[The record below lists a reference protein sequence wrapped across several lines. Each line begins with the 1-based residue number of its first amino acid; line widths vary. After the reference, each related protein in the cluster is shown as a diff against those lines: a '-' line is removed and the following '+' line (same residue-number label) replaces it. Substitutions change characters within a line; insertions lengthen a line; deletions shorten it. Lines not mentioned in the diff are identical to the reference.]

1 MLRRAARA
9 CAAKEEL
16 LSMLKG
22 IRVVDFT
29 QYLAGPTVTRLM
41 AEMGADVV
49 KVEQAPG
56 GDPSRLLPLR
66 IGERSI
72 YFIQQ
77 NRGKKS
83 LCVDFQKP
91 EAAALLMELAAGADV
106 VVENYGPGVLEKR
119 GITYESLSKSNPRL
133 VMASISAFGRTGPLA
148 HKVGFDLIAQ
158 AFSGLMSM
166 TGAPDGPPMWVGAAI
181 ADVQSGVHAFGAI
194 GYALFHRERTGRGQ
208 HIDVSMV
215 DALYHS
221 HEGNVQ
227 AFANSGGQLEPTRH
241 GAVHAWVGPMGVY
254 KAAQGWIVILVL
266 ERQWESFCRAL
277 GQPNLVADPRF
288 ATGAA
293 RGQNRAELT
302 AIIERWLAS
311 QKTDDAAL
319 AVFEQHRVAAAPV
332 LSVKDTVSH
341 PYFAARD
348 MVRRVPDPVLGE
360 VTIPGFP
367 FKFGAISELPDLR
380 APLLG
385 QHNAEVLRE
394 RLGLDAGRI
403 AELTKSGVL
412 VSGSA

>member
-1 MLRRAARA
+1 M
-9 CAAKEEL
+9 
-16 LSMLKG
+16 SMLNG

-91 EAAALLMELAAGADV
+91 EGAALLVDLAAGADV

-119 GITYESLSKSNPRL
+119 GISYESLSKRNPRL

-158 AFSGLMSM
+158 EFSGLMSM
-166 TGAPDGPPMWVGAAI
+166 TGAPDGPPMWVGAGI
-181 ADVQSGVHAFGAI
+181 GDVQSGVHAFGAI

-215 DALYHS
+215 DALYHC
-221 HEGNVQ
+221 HEGNVE
-227 AFANSGGQLEPTRH
+227 AFANSGGAVVPNRH

-277 GQPNLVADPRF
+277 GQPALATDPRF
-288 ATGAA
+288 TTGAL
-293 RGQNRAELT
+293 RGENRADLT

-311 QKTDDAAL
+311 QKTDEAAL
-319 AVFEQHRVAAAPV
+319 AIFEQHRVAAAPV

-341 PYFAARD
+341 PYFTARD

-367 FKFGAISELPDLR
+367 FKFGAIPELPDLR

-385 QHNAEVLRE
+385 QHNAEVLHE
-394 RLGLDAGRI
+394 RLGMDERRI
-403 AELTKSGVL
+403 AVL
-412 VSGSA
+412 VAGSA

>member
-1 MLRRAARA
+1 MSI
-9 CAAKEEL
+9 
-16 LSMLKG
+16 LSG

-56 GDPSRLLPLR
+56 GDPARLLPLR
-66 IGERSI
+66 VGERSV
-72 YFIQQ
+72 YYIQQ

-91 EAAALLMELAAGADV
+91 EAAGLLVELAAKADV

-119 GITYESLSKSNPRL
+119 GISYESLSKRNPKL
-133 VMASISAFGRTGPLA
+133 VMASISAFGRTGPLS

-166 TGAPDGPPMWVGAAI
+166 TGAPDGPPMWVGAGI
-181 ADVQSGVHAFGAI
+181 GDVQSGVHAFAAI

-208 HIDVSMV
+208 HIDVSMI
-215 DALYHS
+215 DALYHC

-227 AFANSGGQLEPTRH
+227 AYANSGGAVEPHRH
-241 GAVHAWVGPMGVY
+241 GAQHAWVGPMGVY
-254 KAAQGWIVILVL
+254 KAPQGWIVLLVL

-277 GQPNLVADPRF
+277 GMPELVNDPRF

-293 RGQNRAELT
+293 RGQNKVELT
-302 AIIERWLAS
+302 AIIEGWLAR
-311 QKTDDAAL
+311 QKSDDAAL
-319 AVFEQHRVAAAPV
+319 EVFEKHRVAAAPV
-332 LSVKDTVSH
+332 LSVKDTVTH
-341 PYFAARD
+341 PYFIARE

-367 FKFGAISELPDLR
+367 FKFGAMPELPDLR

-385 QHNAEVLRE
+385 QHNAQVLRE
-394 RLGLDAGRI
+394 RLGMDPAEI
-403 AELTKSGVL
+403 ADLSAKGVL
-412 VSGSA
+412 VSASS

>member
-1 MLRRAARA
+1 M
-9 CAAKEEL
+9 
-16 LSMLKG
+16 SMLSG

-56 GDPSRLLPLR
+56 GDPARLLPLR
-66 IGERSI
+66 IGERSV
-72 YFIQQ
+72 YYIQQ

-83 LCVDFQKP
+83 VCIDFAKP
-91 EAAALLMELAAGADV
+91 EATQLLADLAVGADV

-119 GITYESLSKSNPRL
+119 GLDYASLTKRNPRL

-166 TGAPDGPPMWVGAAI
+166 TGDPNGPPSWVGLGI

-208 HIDVSMV
+208 YIDVSMV
-215 DALYHS
+215 DALYHC

-227 AFANSGGQLEPTRH
+227 FFANSGGAVEPTRH
-241 GAVHAWVGPMGVY
+241 GSQHGMVGPMGVY
-254 KAAQGWIVILVL
+254 KAAQGWIVLLVL

-277 GQPNLVADPRF
+277 GQPELASDSRF
-288 ATGAA
+288 ATGAL
-293 RGQNRAELT
+293 RGQNKLALT
-302 AIIERWLAS
+302 ALIEAWLARQPS
-311 QKTDDAAL
+311 DDAAL
-319 AVFEQHRVAAAPV
+319 LIFEQHRVAAAPV

-367 FKFGAISELPDLR
+367 FKFGAIPELPDLR

-385 QHNAEVLRE
+385 EHNSEVLRE
-394 RLGLDAGRI
+394 RLGLDAARI
-403 AELTKSGVL
+403 AELAASGVL
-412 VSGSA
+412 VSGAS

>member
-1 MLRRAARA
+1 M
-9 CAAKEEL
+9 
-16 LSMLKG
+16 SMLQG

-66 IGERSI
+66 IGERSL
-72 YFIQQ
+72 YYIQQ

-91 EAAALLMELAAGADV
+91 EAAALLVDLAASADV

-119 GITYESLSKSNPRL
+119 GIHYESLAKRNPRL
-133 VMASISAFGRTGPLA
+133 IMASISAFGRTGPLA

-166 TGAPDGPPMWVGAAI
+166 TGEPDRPPMWVGLAI

-215 DALYHS
+215 DALYHC

-227 AFANSGGQLEPTRH
+227 FFANSGGAVEPTRH
-241 GAVHAWVGPMGVY
+241 GAQHGMAGPMGVY
-254 KAAQGWIVILVL
+254 KAAQGWIVLLVL
-266 ERQWESFCRAL
+266 DRQWESFCRAIGRPGL
-277 GQPNLVADPRF
+277 ASDPRF
-288 ATGAA
+288 TTGAL
-293 RGQNRAELT
+293 RGQHKAEL
-302 AIIERWLAS
+302 ADIIERWLAS
-311 QKTDDAAL
+311 QKTDEAAL
-319 AVFEQHRVAAAPV
+319 AIFEQHRVAAAPV

-341 PYFAARD
+341 PYFKARD
-348 MVRRVPDPVLGE
+348 MIRRVPDPVLGE

-367 FKFGAISELPDLR
+367 FKFGAIPELPDLR

-385 QHNAEVLRE
+385 EHNAEVLRE
-394 RLGLDAGRI
+394 RLGLSDSRI
-403 AELTKSGVL
+403 GELEKSGVL
-412 VSGSA
+412 VSGPA

>member
-1 MLRRAARA
+1 VLQ
-9 CAAKEEL
+9 
-16 LSMLKG
+16 G

-72 YFIQQ
+72 YYIQQ

-83 LCVDFQKP
+83 LCVDFARP
-91 EAAALLMELAAGADV
+91 EAAGLLAELAAGADV

-119 GITYESLSKSNPRL
+119 GLDYASLAQRNPRL
-133 VMASISAFGRTGPLA
+133 IMASISAFGRSGPLA

-166 TGAPDGPPMWVGAAI
+166 TGEPDGPPTWVGLAI

-215 DALYHS
+215 DALYHC

-227 AFANSGGQLEPTRH
+227 AYANSGGAYEPNRH
-241 GAVHAWVGPMGVY
+241 GARHRGIGPMGAY

-266 ERQWESFCRAL
+266 DRQWPGFCRAL
-277 GQPNLVADPRF
+277 GRPELEHDARF
-288 ATGAA
+288 ATGAL
-293 RGQNRAELT
+293 RGENGAALT
-302 AIIERWLAS
+302 AIIEAWLAA
-311 QKTDDAAL
+311 QGTDEAAL
-319 AVFEQHRVAAAPV
+319 AVLEQHRIAAAPV
-332 LSVKDTVSH
+332 LTVKETVEH
-341 PYFAARD
+341 PYFAARG

-367 FKFGAISELPDLR
+367 FKFGALPELPELR

-385 QHNAEVLRE
+385 EHNAQVLRE
-394 RLGLDAGRI
+394 RLGFDEARI
-403 AELTKSGVL
+403 AALERGGVL
-412 VSGSA
+412 ISAKS